1 MNGTRSRRG
10 SNARQF
16 ERVID
21 LSGVTPLIP
30 PPVSVS
36 EALAQSNVSSETI
49 REDLIRHR
57 LAADYRLT
65 ERNLVLVNDIDTAL
79 SGIAARTAGPLVLF
93 SPSATTHALTP
104 ASCHRDVIEVWRG
117 PGRDGMISLEAASDL
132 PHEGLAVIASPGD
145 PLGNLLAANDAVRLA
160 RSCAWLVIDERY
172 AEFAGQ
178 SLLNVASEFSNVI
191 VLRSFQARLGVTEAN
206 AGWIAGSPRARDLLA
221 GVAGPLSAGIAGAMV
236 ASYSSGASGRMLLAL
251 VRDERSRLFRAL
263 RKLSYLQPLP
273 SWGPF
278 VTARVEVGDR
288 DQLLALLGS
297 KGIRVHAPQEPGL
310 ERYIRIGI
318 GLRSSMEHLRQ
329 SLLDIAPEM
338 LGAQLTSGG
347 RDPYRL
353 TLRSEEFGQPE
364 VGQIEERG
372 KRSA

>member
-1 MNGTRSRRG
+1 MNRTRSRGG

-21 LSGVTPLIP
+21 LSGGTPLIP
-30 PPVSVS
+30 PPVGVT
-36 EALAQSNVSSETI
+36 EALAQSDASGNAI

-65 ERNLVLVNDIDTAL
+65 ERNLVLVSDVDTAL
-79 SGIAARTAGPLVLF
+79 GEIAARTDGPLILF
-93 SPSATTHALTP
+93 SPSATTHALKS
-104 ASCHRDVIEVWRG
+104 ASSHRNVIEVGRG
-117 PGRDGMISLEAASDL
+117 PGRDGMISLDTASDL
-132 PHEGLAVIASPGD
+132 PHDGMAVIASPGD

-160 RSCAWLVIDERY
+160 RSCAWLIIDERY
-172 AEFAGQ
+172 AEYAGQ

-191 VLRSFQARLGVTEAN
+191 VLRSFQARLGVTEATT
-206 AGWIAGSPRARDLLA
+206 GWVAGSTRARDLLS
-221 GVAGPLSAGIAGAMV
+221 GISTPMSPGIAEALL
-236 ASYSSGASGRMLLAL
+236 ASYASGPSGRMLLAL
-251 VRDERSRLFRAL
+251 IRDERSRLYRAL
-263 RKLSYLQPLP
+263 RKLSFLQPLP

-278 VTARVEVGDR
+278 VAARVEVGDR
-288 DQLLALLGS
+288 DQLLALLGA

-318 GLRSSMEHLRQ
+318 GLRSSMEYLRL

-338 LGAQLTSGG
+338 LGAQLASGR

-353 TLRSEEFGQPE
+353 TLRSEEFGQPD
-364 VGQIEERG
+364 VRQVEERG